1 MSGPRP
7 FVASVN
13 HGTGQIVSN
22 AVIVPVSPTGDVCFY
37 SSASTDLIV
46 DIGGQSVVAKV
57 DGHAPVKVG
66 DNVEL
71 LADLERL
78 HAFDVDS
85 ELAIGR

>member
-1 MSGPRP
+1 S
-7 FVASVN
+7 
-13 HGTGQIVSN
+13 SN
-22 AVIVPVSPTGDVCFY
+22 VFKGRVEVVEPLGAE
-37 SSASTDLIV
+37 TDLIV
-46 DIGGQSVVAKV
+46 DIGGQAVVAKV